1 MIWYK
6 IKYKYIDTI
15 QNWACINI
23 EINMIGIENIIKKYK
38 FNIFKNIYFK
48 LDIDLDL
55 AIEFS
60 PNYYRQRKKNKKKC
74 NKELIFVNLNK
85 NNILYT
91 ILSFNRFF

>member
-1 MIWYK
+1 
-6 IKYKYIDTI
+6 
-15 QNWACINI
+15 
-23 EINMIGIENIIKKYK
+23 MIGIENIIKKYK

-74 NKELIFVNLNK
+74 NKELIFVNLK
-85 NNILYT
+85 T
-91 ILSFNRFF
+91 IFYIPYCLLIDFFSF